1 MEELIKYFED
11 KLQVTQQDLVDNEE
25 NRYYK
30 YAQIDMLE
38 EIKAIY
44 SKGYP
49 NVTK

>member
-1 MEELIKYFED
+1 MEELIKYFEE
-11 KLQVTQQDLVDNEE
+11 KLKLTQADLVDNEE

-38 EIKAIY
+38 EIKLIY
-44 SKGYP
+44 TKGLG

>member
-11 KLQVTQQDLVDNEE
+11 KLMITQQDLVSSEE
-25 NRYYK
+25 DRQRK
-30 YAQIDMLE
+30 YAQIEMLE

-44 SKGYP
+44 TKGFP